1 MLQELPTVGTGTF
14 RKRRHKSRGGHTTD
28 CIFWDARFLE
38 RDLRPHRLPC
48 HSPKHLPRRER
59 HYGESTAS
67 TCNPSSVPKRSQ
79 VQVKYKRGKTDCSSA
94 DVARQLLVP
103 AFGRVHSSGL
113 QVPPVSDRPG
123 GTPPARGWGTAIPQG
138 ETAAPQA
145 APGQGRPLAAARGRA
160 GARGPAASW
169 GGPGWTRR
177 QGRET
182 RAPFGEAGSPGRAL
196 ALKQQAASSTA
207 LVI

>member
-123 GTPPARGWGTAIPQG
+123 GTPPARG
-138 ETAAPQA
+138 
-145 APGQGRPLAAARGRA
+145 
-160 GARGPAASW
+160 
-169 GGPGWTRR
+169 
-177 QGRET
+177 
-182 RAPFGEAGSPGRAL
+182 
-196 ALKQQAASSTA
+196 
-207 LVI
+207 